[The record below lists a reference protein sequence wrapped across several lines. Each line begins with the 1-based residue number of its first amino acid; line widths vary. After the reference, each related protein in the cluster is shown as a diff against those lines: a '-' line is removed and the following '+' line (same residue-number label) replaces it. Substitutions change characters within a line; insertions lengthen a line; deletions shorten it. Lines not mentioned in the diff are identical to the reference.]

1 MKKLLTFLPA
11 LALCVILSGCG
22 SLGNIN
28 QIANTLGIGGRT
40 YTFESLPQNLDQLK
54 ALPEAS
60 LTDPYAVAALTLA
73 ALTRYGGHAER
84 RAAVCGI
91 SESRAPRASK

>member
-28 QIANTLGIGGRT
+28 QIANTLGI
-40 YTFESLPQNLDQLK
+40 P
-54 ALPEAS
+54 
-60 LTDPYAVAALTLA
+60 ALTIPDPTDATIMGMGYLLENPDLFSA
-73 ALTRYGGHAER
+73 IQHNALNA
-84 RAAVCGI
+84 
-91 SESRAPRASK
+91 